1 MRKARKKPSFAANPR
16 LVYTEAM
23 GEGQLSRAELIHE
36 MRRRGIRVTAQR
48 LAVIELLTGTDEHLT
63 AQEIYQRLQQRLPH
77 VTMGTVYNTLEA
89 LAKGGFVQPLPF
101 PQGTRYDA
109 NPEPHANLICLQC
122 GSIADVPDVDGTVQ
136 RLREAVARAA
146 HFRVQSQRIDFYGLC
161 ARCAAGT
168 ATPPEGGEP
177 TAPSAPS

>member
-1 MRKARKKPSFAANPR
+1 
-16 LVYTEAM
+16 M
-23 GEGQLSRAELIHE
+23 GVGQLTRAELIQE

-48 LAVIELLTGTDEHLT
+48 LALAELLAGTDEHLT

-77 VTMGTVYNTLEA
+77 ITMGTVYNTLDA

-109 NPEPHANLICLQC
+109 NPQPHANLICLQC
-122 GSIADVPDVDGTVQ
+122 GAIIDVPDTDGTMQ

-146 HFRVQSQRIDFYGLC
+146 RFRVESQRVDFYGRC
-161 ARCAAGT
+161 ARCAAGSPSS
-168 ATPPEGGEP
+168 ADGEQ
-177 TAPSAPS
+177 TAPPA